1 MSTIQMMGASTKG
14 RGMAA
19 ANCNRDKFASF
30 FAVADKNKKKKEPT
44 QKNGAKSVV
53 QWGCHGEV
61 QWGVGCFLTA
71 AFEATR

>member
-30 FAVADKNKKKKEPT
+30 FAVADKNKKKKT
-44 QKNGAKSVV
+44 NQHKKMGQNRWYSGVV
-53 QWGCHGEV
+53 TVRYSGEL
-61 QWGVGCFLTA
+61 GVF
-71 AFEATR
+71 

>member
-30 FAVADKNKKKKEPT
+30 FAVADKKRNQHKKMG
-44 QKNGAKSVV
+44 QNRWYSGVV
-53 QWGCHGEV
+53 TVRYSGEL
-61 QWGVGCFLTA
+61 GVF
-71 AFEATR
+71 

>member
-30 FAVADKNKKKKEPT
+30 FAVADKNKKKKGT
-44 QKNGAKSVV
+44 NTKKMGQNRWV

-61 QWGVGCFLTA
+61 QWGELGVF
-71 AFEATR
+71 